1 MSNISNADKKAT
13 ITLMCLM
20 LAVDNIDE
28 LRQHP
33 TYRNVF
39 KGQLKV
45 GIKTTILHYDRMLNE
60 MLKATD
66 GGVDITDSYV
76 EFCKGVDELFNFEK
90 RKDANS

>member
-1 MSNISNADKKAT
+1 
-13 ITLMCLM
+13 
-20 LAVDNIDE
+20 
-28 LRQHP
+28 
-33 TYRNVF
+33 
-39 KGQLKV
+39 
-45 GIKTTILHYDRMLNE
+45 MLNE